1 MTSYCYILQCADG
14 TFYTGWTVD
23 PKRRLKQHN
32 RGSGARYTRTRL
44 PVKLV
49 YLEAQPDRR
58 TAMKREI
65 AIKKMT
71 RERKMKLVAGEK
83 RKMKD
88 ER

>member
-44 PVKLV
+44 PVQLV